1 MNMIVTTSYIS
12 REPSNERAYESEHI
26 YKCRSSEI
34 NDFGSSFENY
44 GAIGCFLVTLTIDE
58 KHTS

>member
-26 YKCRSSEI
+26 YKCRSEKCIFLLCGIEFIDNGQRLNHGEI
-34 NDFGSSFENY
+34 SQ
-44 GAIGCFLVTLTIDE
+44 
-58 KHTS
+58 K